1 MKNDT
6 SPSARQPY
14 SYADALRSLLII
26 PPSDRQPD
34 GAAAASPSW
43 GQGPGLVPGLG
54 GRVSSPVSP
63 PCHRHPRRRMRSRPS
78 LLRCRPH
85 SRAPGPAA
93 PGQPQLDVSQTP
105 LIHFRA
111 PLSPPAAVLD
121 PIQPSPEE
129 DPLAHPSPRDVTEPG
144 GTGTQPSCG
153 SWHVAGL
160 RNSKSYKCRTLA
172 KAQGTRPAPCS
183 HCRSRAGN

>member
-26 PPSDRQPD
+26 LPSDRQPD
-34 GAAAASPSW
+34 GAAASSPSW

-78 LLRCRPH
+78 LLRCRPR

-93 PGQPQLDVSQTP
+93 PGQPHLDVSQTL

-111 PLSPPAAVLD
+111 PYHSLQQCWAPYNQDPKRTPWHIHHPAM
-121 PIQPSPEE
+121 
-129 DPLAHPSPRDVTEPG
+129 
-144 GTGTQPSCG
+144 
-153 SWHVAGL
+153 
-160 RNSKSYKCRTLA
+160 
-172 KAQGTRPAPCS
+172 
-183 HCRSRAGN
+183 